1 MKQSKFLSV
10 TDLKYWTD
18 CKMANNFWEPIW
30 LSLQVAGTAMIFVVV
45 TGIVVARIL
54 ARIQFK
60 GKVLVETFLMLPLV
74 LPPTVVG
81 FLLIIVFGK
90 RSPVGQLIESIFNQ
104 PIMFTWWAAV
114 LASTVVSFPLMY
126 QSAKAGFQGVD
137 PYIEEA
143 ARIDGASE
151 LKVFTFITIPAAFRS
166 IVTGIILSFARAIGE
181 FGATLMF
188 AGNLPGKTQTVPT
201 AIYVAI
207 NAGNMKLAWLW
218 VISILIMSFA
228 MLFLTSLNKT

>member
-1 MKQSKFLSV
+1 
-10 TDLKYWTD
+10 
-18 CKMANNFWEPIW
+18 MANNFWEPIW
-30 LSLQVAGTAMIFVVV
+30 LSLEVAGTAIVIVII
-45 TGIVVARIL
+45 TGIIIARLL
-54 ARIQFK
+54 ARAHFK
-60 GKVLVETFLMLPLV
+60 GKVIVETIIMLPLV

-81 FLLIIVFGK
+81 FLLIIIFGK
-90 RSPVGQLIESIFNQ
+90 RSPIGQMIEAIFNQ

-114 LASTVVSFPLMY
+114 LASTIVSFPLMY
-126 QSAKAGFQGVD
+126 QSAKAGFQNVD

-151 LKVFTFITIPAAFRS
+151 LRVFISITIPAAFSS
-166 IVTGIILSFARAIGE
+166 IITGVILSFARAIGE

-218 VISILIMSFA
+218 VVSILVISFA
-228 MLFLTSLNKT
+228 MLFITSLNKT

>member
-1 MKQSKFLSV
+1 
-10 TDLKYWTD
+10 
-18 CKMANNFWEPIW
+18 MANNFWEPIW
-30 LSLQVAGTAMIFVVV
+30 LSLEVAGTAIIIVLIS
-45 TGIVVARIL
+45 GIIIARLL
-54 ARIQFK
+54 ARVNFK
-60 GKVLVETFLMLPLV
+60 GKVIIETLLILPLV

-81 FLLIIVFGK
+81 FLLIIIFGK
-90 RSPVGQLIESIFNQ
+90 HSPVGQLIESIFNH

-126 QSAKAGFQGVD
+126 QSAKAGFQNVD
-137 PYIEEA
+137 PDIEEA

-151 LKVFTFITIPAAFRS
+151 VKVFTSITIPAAMGS
-166 IVTGIILSFARAIGE
+166 IITGGILSFARAIGE

-207 NAGNMKLAWLW
+207 NSGNMQLAWLW
-218 VISILIMSFA
+218 VISILVISFL
-228 MLFLTSLNKT
+228 MLLATSYIK